1 MEHLAKMPGDCLA
14 FTVVIR
20 GEDDFGAVGDGGAEF
35 GNLGVLGW
43 HNRELRREFIVDIN
57 GFETVSNLS
66 DMPETGET
74 LVFIFSEIS
83 FDFLAL
89 GGGFD
94 DDEGARRAG
103 A

>member
-1 MEHLAKMPGDCLA
+1 
-14 FTVVIR
+14 
-20 GEDDFGAVGDGGAEF
+20 
-35 GNLGVLGW
+35 
-43 HNRELRREFIVDIN
+43 
-57 GFETVSNLS
+57 
-66 DMPETGET
+66 MPETGET

-94 DDEGARRAG
+94 DDEGAHRAG